1 MIPLI
6 LYIGTIAA
14 AGITLAS
21 QLTSSAP
28 KQGGGGSKRHTR
40 KRTVKLTNSR
50 KRR

>member
-40 KRTVKLTNSR
+40 KHSKKVGKSR